1 MQYSKSRRPAWLMI
15 AALLASLAS
24 PALADYN
31 TDDDKGVRP
40 KAKIIDGRQLQEGY
54 GIEVG
59 AIIAEGHSEFASNN
73 LDLSPSVRGLVIRDR
88 NGMSSRMVIGLA
100 LAIASALAQSGP
112 KSVSS
117 TTETVGDYRVTT
129 TTTTYYSEAEKA
141 EMRESSSDAIGGL
154 FAAKFADFELY
165 LFSRDRFKQG
175 DASGYKAN
183 LYIGDI
189 AKWGIGFETGFGF
202 GKVNSLVESD
212 GMPVRIHY
220 KYFGMPFRFSGV
232 IGPLRAAFIYEWNLL
247 KYGIENSERQIRTE
261 MDGSL
266 ATTTASHPWK
276 LDLSA
281 IIAKRFSVMGGVTT
295 QLISQPKPG
304 FYASVGFVF

>member
-1 MQYSKSRRPAWLMI
+1 MQYPKSRRPAWLMI

-31 TDDDKGVRP
+31 TDDDKGARP
-40 KAKIIDGRQLQEGY
+40 NAKIIDGRQLQEGY

-232 IGPLRAAFIYEWNLL
+232 IGPLPIW
-247 KYGIENSERQIRTE
+247 
-261 MDGSL
+261 
-266 ATTTASHPWK
+266 TA
-276 LDLSA
+276 
-281 IIAKRFSVMGGVTT
+281 
-295 QLISQPKPG
+295 
-304 FYASVGFVF
+304 

>member
-1 MQYSKSRRPAWLMI
+1 MPYSTSRRPAWLLI
-15 AALLASLAS
+15 AALLTSLAS
-24 PALADYN
+24 PAYAD
-31 TDDDKGVRP
+31 DAP
-40 KAKIIDGRQLQEGY
+40 KAKFVDGRQLQDGM

-59 AIIAEGHSEFASNN
+59 AIMAEGHSEFAANN
-73 LDLSPSVRGLVIRDR
+73 LGLSPSVRGLVIRDR
-88 NGMSSRMVIGLA
+88 NGMSSRMVIGLV

-112 KSVSS
+112 KSVTSS
-117 TTETVGDYRVTT
+117 TQTVGNYRVTT

-141 EMRESSSDAIGGL
+141 AMRESSSKAIGGL
-154 FAAKFADFELY
+154 FSAKFADFELY

-183 LYIGDI
+183 FYVGDTSS
-189 AKWGIGFETGFGF
+189 GIGFETGFGF
-202 GKVNSLVESD
+202 GKVNSLVD
-212 GMPVRIHY
+212 QGGMPVRIHY
-220 KYFGMPFRFSGV
+220 KYFGMPFRLSGV
-232 IGPLRAAFIYEWNLL
+232 LGPVRAAFIYEWNFL
-247 KYGIENSERQIRTE
+247 KYGIENPERQIRTE

-281 IIAKRFSVMGGVTT
+281 IVAKRFSVMGGVTT
-295 QLISQPKPG
+295 QLIKQPKLG